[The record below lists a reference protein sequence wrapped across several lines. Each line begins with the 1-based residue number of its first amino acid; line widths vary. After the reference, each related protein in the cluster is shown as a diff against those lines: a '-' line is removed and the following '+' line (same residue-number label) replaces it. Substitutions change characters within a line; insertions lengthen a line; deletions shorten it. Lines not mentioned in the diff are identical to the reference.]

1 MCNMLNQDDSGKL
14 LTSNIILL
22 GFFFIKYIKR
32 TNPTVAFSPEPMC
45 CFQLYLFIIEF
56 ILACKTVYRN

>member
-14 LTSNIILL
+14 LTYNIILFM
-22 GFFFIKYIKR
+22 GFFIKYNKR
-32 TNPTVAFSPEPMC
+32 TNPTVAFFPERMC

-56 ILACKTVYRN
+56 VLACKTVYRN